1 MWSDP
6 FCPSFAQKE
15 QQLRCTMMMMMTMMM
30 MIIIMMMMDDDD
42 HDDHY
47 HDDHDDH
54 DDDDDDYDDDDDA
67 DDEIRITS
75 CYYYV
80 SPFNQHLG
88 ILFLPSVAIW
98 VVLLNFAQVQP
109 DSEVRIRQ

>member
-1 MWSDP
+1 LKSIED
-6 FCPSFAQKE
+6 E
-15 QQLRCTMMMMMTMMM
+15 NE
-30 MIIIMMMMDDDD
+30 DEDEDED
-42 HDDHY
+42 
-47 HDDHDDH
+47 DDH

-88 ILFLPSVAIW
+88 ILFRSSVAIW
-98 VVLLNFAQVQP
+98 VVLFHAQVQP

>member
-1 MWSDP
+1 M
-6 FCPSFAQKE
+6 SF
-15 QQLRCTMMMMMTMMM
+15 LRTERAT
-30 MIIIMMMMDDDD
+30 ITL
-42 HDDHY
+42 Y
-47 HDDHDDH
+47 HDD
-54 DDDDDDYDDDDDA
+54 DDDDDA